1 MPTVFEEEGFAFRIW
16 LNDHPPPHVHI
27 EKAGALIVVRL
38 GDRPASVALCEV
50 YDMKVGDQRR
60 ALALARE
67 HWQELITAWKEIHGE

>member
-27 EKAGALIVVRL
+27 EKAGALLVVIR
-38 GDRPASVALCEV
+38 GDGRSSAALREV

-60 ALALARE
+60 ALALVRE